1 MSNGRNYNRERNGKR
16 FILAGGLDT
25 VHPLD
30 VIPEGSYP
38 YLQNVRANIKG
49 RIVGRPTMGDAL
61 FTLAAP
67 PHTIVRLN
75 DTSPNGPA
83 AGYVRVIGAAGAMYV
98 NATAV
103 ASGFSGNPL
112 AILPFGPDQSVQPW
126 AYVGDSSQAV
136 TIAATSQAC
145 TGMVKVRSDGLTRKT
160 GIKEPQVAPQV
171 SAVDEHRWGECS
183 LQLRRNRPTAAISSN
198 DSNARGGV
206 QDHTHGNRD
215 SNGQRDGRNGSR
227 GITAIYCGVSGRV
240 HYVSSHGCV
249 RIHRR

>member
-1 MSNGRNYNRERNGKR
+1 MSNGRNYNRERTGKR

-171 SAVDEHRWGECS
+171 SVNTTSVREYLTLPANTPPWMLSTTTAE
-183 LQLRRNRPTAAISSN
+183 PTNS
-198 DSNARGGV
+198 RHF
-206 QDHTHGNRD
+206 Q
-215 SNGQRDGRNGSR
+215 QRF
-227 GITAIYCGVSGRV
+227 
-240 HYVSSHGCV
+240 
-249 RIHRR
+249 